1 MPKVVSRLQFFYL
14 KRIAVGRPYLVAISP
29 NSKVLIS
36 DTGSSSYASID
47 GYCGNW
53 IAFSDAEIEAG
64 SALRELD
71 VSAEFSFIV
80 DNNTFCS
87 F

>member
-1 MPKVVSRLQFFYL
+1 MNRYRAVTNVENSGFRVYDKVVSTVLLSEAYCCR
-14 KRIAVGRPYLVAISP
+14 YLVSISP

-64 SALRELD
+64 SALRGL
-71 VSAEFSFIV
+71 
-80 DNNTFCS
+80 C
-87 F
+87 